1 MLTKVFA
8 SSETSLEIEIDDVD
22 DAFPKNSEILFYRII
37 QESASNVVK
46 HAAARSAKVIIKRG
60 SDKLLL
66 RIRDDGKGFDA
77 AQQETSANHSFG
89 LIGISERARL
99 LGGKYSIASEVG
111 KGTLVTVE
119 IELQNERHG

>member
-1 MLTKVFA
+1 M
-8 SSETSLEIEIDDVD
+8 
-22 DAFPKNSEILFYRII
+22 
-37 QESASNVVK
+37 
-46 HAAARSAKVIIKRG
+46 IIKRG

-66 RIRDDGKGFDA
+66 RIRDDGKGFDPA
-77 AQQETSANHSFG
+77 AQANSANHSFG